1 MIDPF
6 AVRAPKHNP
15 RCSLRLQEA
24 ATHRRNRGRR
34 SLAGHGNQIGRSL
47 LNVPEVANGMND
59 MMDGM
64 GWMMSGG
71 MGLIGILIL
80 AVLVLAIVALVKYL
94 RTGPG

>member
-1 MIDPF
+1 
-6 AVRAPKHNP
+6 
-15 RCSLRLQEA
+15 
-24 ATHRRNRGRR
+24 
-34 SLAGHGNQIGRSL
+34 
-47 LNVPEVANGMND
+47 MND